1 MGEYPIVYILSGIQN
16 VQQRWTASS
25 PPKFRAQFQ
34 LEYEMLYA
42 PASSEKIK
50 EQKNNGKVER
60 LKNDNPPRISGR
72 YYEGLPDLFEIN

>member
-1 MGEYPIVYILSGIQN
+1 
-16 VQQRWTASS
+16 
-25 PPKFRAQFQ
+25 
-34 LEYEMLYA
+34 MLYA

-72 YYEGLPDLFEIN
+72 YYEGLPNLFEIN